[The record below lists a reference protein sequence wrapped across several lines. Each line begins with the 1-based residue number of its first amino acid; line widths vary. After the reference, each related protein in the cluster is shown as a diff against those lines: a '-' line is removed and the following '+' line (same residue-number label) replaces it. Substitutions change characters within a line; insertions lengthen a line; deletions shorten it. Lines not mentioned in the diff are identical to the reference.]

1 MVLVGPAVK
10 RYAIGDVPPDT
21 IVVHGEADEV
31 VPLADV
37 LDWAR
42 PQSLPIVV
50 FPGCSHFFHGR
61 LPQLRDTVTGMW
73 HRAPAMDA

>member
-1 MVLVGPAVK
+1 MNLLLFSS
-10 RYAIGDVPPDT
+10 GDRLGPDT

-37 LDWAR
+37 FDWAR
-42 PQSLPIVV
+42 PQALPIVV

-61 LPQLRDTVTGMW
+61 LPQLRDTIVGMW
-73 HRAPAMDA
+73 HRSLGGNA